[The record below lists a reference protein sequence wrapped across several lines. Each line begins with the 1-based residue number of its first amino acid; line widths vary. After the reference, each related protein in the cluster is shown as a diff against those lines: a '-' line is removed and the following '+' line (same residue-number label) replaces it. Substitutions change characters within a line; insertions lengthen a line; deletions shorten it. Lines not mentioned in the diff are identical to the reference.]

1 MATPNTARI
10 IDLETDQSEAQ
21 ASLQFQDFSDTL
33 TGATG
38 ALPGQAYTSFSVMN
52 DDDEE
57 SDELLNR
64 EKGDPGGQ
72 KGPSFWKFAYYQS
85 LFDVTTDDVLR
96 RLTWSALPQLKGP
109 TYLEK
114 HIQPNPDLYGPVWIG
129 LTLIV
134 TTSVSSNVAGYLESA
149 GQTKQFWHTDYT
161 R

>member
-64 EKGDPGGQ
+64 GEGGTRAARRAR
-72 KGPSFWKFAYYQS
+72 PSGS
-85 LFDVTTDDVLR
+85 LRTTR
-96 RLTWSALPQLKGP
+96 ACST
-109 TYLEK
+109 
-114 HIQPNPDLYGPVWIG
+114 
-129 LTLIV
+129 
-134 TTSVSSNVAGYLESA
+134 
-149 GQTKQFWHTDYT
+149 
-161 R
+161 

>member
-114 HIQPNPDLYGPVWIG
+114 HIQPNPDLYGNPLLSGRRFRLV
-129 LTLIV
+129 
-134 TTSVSSNVAGYLESA
+134 
-149 GQTKQFWHTDYT
+149 
-161 R
+161 